1 LCCKNRA
8 NEPAREL
15 LTRAAEISPM
25 NLVLRPSQFG
35 FFVISRAALAFGVG
49 LLIANRIP
57 EARRRAI
64 ALALIGIGAAATIP
78 AVRTV
83 RGSRSDAPALREAV

>member
-1 LCCKNRA
+1 
-8 NEPAREL
+8 
-15 LTRAAEISPM
+15 M

-57 EARRRAI
+57 EARRRAV